1 MDFKNKVIIITGA
14 SVGIGETTA
23 LKLASYSAKLVLVA
37 RNEEKLKQVASKIE
51 KCKAIK
57 PLIVKA
63 DLEKDEDVIKI
74 VEKTIECF
82 GKIDVLINNAGAG
95 VIAGLKD
102 GIRPYDKMMTLNI
115 RCPYFLTSLA
125 SPYLIKS
132 KGNVVNIS
140 SVASTKAMINFMS
153 YCISKAALDMF
164 TKCAAKEL
172 AMHGVRVNSVNPG
185 PTVSEFH
192 DRLGLGPKETENLMK
207 ERAEESPLKKIAK
220 TEEVADLVMYL
231 ASDMACS
238 ITGSVYVID
247 NGFLLP

>member
-14 SVGIGETTA
+14 SCGIGEVTA
-23 LKLASYSAKLVLVA
+23 LKLAPYSAKLVLVA
-37 RNEEKLKQVASKIE
+37 RNENKLKQVASKVE
-51 KCKAIK
+51 KCKGIK

-63 DLEKDEDVIKI
+63 DLEKEDDVKKV

-82 GKIDVLINNAGAG
+82 GQIDILINNAGAG
-95 VIAGLKD
+95 MLAGLKD
-102 GIRPYDKMMTLNI
+102 GILPYDKMMNLNI

-140 SVASTKAMINFMS
+140 SVASTKAVTNLMP
-153 YCISKAALDMF
+153 YCVSKAALDMF

-172 AMHGVRVNSVNPG
+172 AAHGVRVNSVNPG

-192 DRLGLGPKETENLMK
+192 NRLGMGEKETEKMMI
-207 ERAEESPLKKIAK
+207 ERAENSPLKKVGKA
-220 TEEVADLVMYL
+220 EEVADLIIYL
-231 ASDMACS
+231 ASDMAGS

>member
-23 LKLASYSAKLVLVA
+23 LKLATYSAKLVLVA

-51 KCKAIK
+51 KCKGIK

-63 DLEKDEDVIKI
+63 DLEKDDDVRNI

-102 GIRPYDKMMTLNI
+102 GVLPYDKMMVLNV
-115 RCPYFLTSLA
+115 RGPYLLTSLA
-125 SPYLIKS
+125 SPYLIKT

-140 SVASTKAMINFMS
+140 SVASTKAVNNLMP
-153 YCISKAALDMF
+153 YCVSKAALDMF

-185 PTVSEFH
+185 PTASEFH
-192 DRLGLGPKETENLMK
+192 NRLGLGGKETETLMQ
-207 ERAEESPLKKIAK
+207 ERAEESPLKKVAE
-220 TEEVADLVMYL
+220 TEEVSDLIMYL
-231 ASDMACS
+231 ASDLARS

-247 NGFLLP
+247 NGYLLP